1 MRTIRTRMTFMIV
14 FVILVSTGLLWM
26 ISNDRATKT
35 MTSQLEDGYSVTAE
49 KTAHELT
56 EWIGTNATIVDALA
70 ADIGIT
76 GICDNGYDAFH
87 GYLAEMLAR
96 MNRNGYIYDFY
107 FTYPNNTMACATD
120 FLADGT
126 VDYVNGREWY
136 REAVRTGELFYS
148 TPYLDSDSGLPIIT
162 ISRAVTANGQVK
174 GVIAADI
181 FVDVLVDI
189 VRNADAGKNSYAFL
203 VDQNMGMIVHPNRA
217 YDFDDEPHGV
227 MDVKDVPAGYG
238 AVLDNIRSGSKGTV
252 YLEDYDGVT
261 RGVVVSKVEN
271 TGWYFGIA
279 TSQDELMGD
288 VNRLVRG
295 FLIAA
300 ILSVATGAVLAFFL
314 AREVDRLNK
323 QQQAT
328 QAHVLELEKQ
338 AADEASEAKSRFL
351 ADMSHEIRTP
361 INTVLGMNEMIL
373 RESSRARNASGSGKG
388 ADREAF
394 ENITLYAG
402 NIRSAGSN
410 LLSII
415 NDILDLSKVEKGK
428 MEILDAPYT
437 LSSLLNDVCSMAGF
451 RAKEKDLQFIVDVD
465 ESLPDGLCG
474 DKVRVR
480 QVITNILNNA
490 VKYTHKGSIS
500 LTVRGEAD
508 SEDAED
514 PQLRLAVTVRDTGI
528 GIRPEDMDKLFN
540 PFQRVDLGQNSTVEG
555 TGLGL
560 AISRNLM
567 EMMGGT
573 IRVESE
579 YGKGSAF
586 IIELPQKIL
595 SREPVGDFRAR
606 YAEDILTSGEYR
618 ETFHAPD
625 ARILIVDDT
634 KINLMV
640 AEGFLKST
648 QVQIDTANGGRQA
661 VEMALARSYD
671 LILMDQRM
679 PEIGG
684 TEATRRI
691 RETENS
697 PNKKTP
703 VICMTADA
711 IIGARERYIGEGFDD
726 YLSKPVSA
734 QDLEKLL
741 AAYLPADKVHPVTDE
756 TESPSGSESAGAE
769 MAPAQQDSRNAV
781 LRTGGIRPESGLLF
795 CQQDEDLYGD
805 LLREFEAAAAENA
818 KTLQKYFDDK
828 DWQNYGILVHAM
840 KSSSRTI
847 GADEL
852 AERAAALENAAR
864 EKREEEI
871 LAGNKPLLAAYN
883 AAAEAVRKAF
893 GLFPNAEDEDDVL
906 EFAPDEG

>member
-388 ADREAF
+388 AYREAF

-402 NIRSAGSN
+402 NIR
-410 LLSII
+410 
-415 NDILDLSKVEKGK
+415 
-428 MEILDAPYT
+428 
-437 LSSLLNDVCSMAGF
+437 
-451 RAKEKDLQFIVDVD
+451 
-465 ESLPDGLCG
+465 
-474 DKVRVR
+474 R
-480 QVITNILNNA
+480 QQPA
-490 VKYTHKGSIS
+490 VHH
-500 LTVRGEAD
+500 
-508 SEDAED
+508 
-514 PQLRLAVTVRDTGI
+514 Q
-528 GIRPEDMDKLFN
+528 
-540 PFQRVDLGQNSTVEG
+540 
-555 TGLGL
+555 
-560 AISRNLM
+560 
-567 EMMGGT
+567 
-573 IRVESE
+573 
-579 YGKGSAF
+579 
-586 IIELPQKIL
+586 
-595 SREPVGDFRAR
+595 
-606 YAEDILTSGEYR
+606 
-618 ETFHAPD
+618 
-625 ARILIVDDT
+625 
-634 KINLMV
+634 
-640 AEGFLKST
+640 
-648 QVQIDTANGGRQA
+648 
-661 VEMALARSYD
+661 
-671 LILMDQRM
+671 
-679 PEIGG
+679 
-684 TEATRRI
+684 
-691 RETENS
+691 
-697 PNKKTP
+697 
-703 VICMTADA
+703 
-711 IIGARERYIGEGFDD
+711 
-726 YLSKPVSA
+726 
-734 QDLEKLL
+734 
-741 AAYLPADKVHPVTDE
+741 
-756 TESPSGSESAGAE
+756 
-769 MAPAQQDSRNAV
+769 
-781 LRTGGIRPESGLLF
+781 
-795 CQQDEDLYGD
+795 
-805 LLREFEAAAAENA
+805 
-818 KTLQKYFDDK
+818 
-828 DWQNYGILVHAM
+828 
-840 KSSSRTI
+840 
-847 GADEL
+847 
-852 AERAAALENAAR
+852 
-864 EKREEEI
+864 
-871 LAGNKPLLAAYN
+871 
-883 AAAEAVRKAF
+883 
-893 GLFPNAEDEDDVL
+893 
-906 EFAPDEG
+906 

>member
-1 MRTIRTRMTFMIV
+1 MRTIRTRMTLMIV

-26 ISNDRATKT
+26 ISNDRTTKT

-56 EWIGTNATIVDALA
+56 EWIATNAAIVDTLA

-76 GICDNGYDAFH
+76 GICDSGYDAFH

-96 MNRNGYIYDFY
+96 LNRKGYIYDFY
-107 FTYPNNTMACATD
+107 FTYPDNTMACATD

-162 ISRAVTANGQVK
+162 ISRAVTADGKVK

-189 VRNADAGKNSYAFL
+189 VRNADAGKDSYAFL
-203 VDQNMGMIVHPNRA
+203 VDQNMGMIVHPNRE

-227 MDVKDVPAGYG
+227 MDVRDVPAGYG
-238 AVLDNIRSGSKGTV
+238 TVLDNIRSGSKETV

-261 RGVVVSKVEN
+261 RGVVVSRIEN

-279 TSQDELMGD
+279 TSREELMRG
-288 VNRLVRG
+288 VSRLVRG

-300 ILSVATGAVLAFFL
+300 ILAVATGAVLAFFL
-314 AREVDRLNK
+314 AREVDRLNR
-323 QQQAT
+323 QHQAT

-373 RESSRARNASGSGKG
+373 RESIHARNISGNSEE
-388 ADREAF
+388 REAF
-394 ENITLYAG
+394 RNITLYAG

-428 MEILDAPYT
+428 MEIADAAYT
-437 LSSLLNDVCSMAGF
+437 LSSLLNDVCSMAAF
-451 RAKEKDLQFIVDVD
+451 RAQEKNLQFIVDVD
-465 ESLPDGLCG
+465 EALPDGLCG

-490 VKYTHKGSIS
+490 LKYTHQGSIS

-508 SEDAED
+508 SAEVQN
-514 PQLRLAVTVRDTGI
+514 PQLRLTVTIRDTGI

-540 PFQRVDLGQNSTVEG
+540 PFQRVDLRQNSTVEG

-560 AISRNLM
+560 AISRDLT

-579 YGKGSAF
+579 YGKGSVF
-586 IIELPQKIL
+586 TIDLPQKIL

-606 YAEDILTSGEYR
+606 YAEDILAAGEYC

-648 QVQIDTANGGRQA
+648 QLQIDTASGGRQA
-661 VEMALARSYD
+661 VEMALACPYD

-679 PEIGG
+679 PEISG
-684 TEATRRI
+684 TEAVRRI
-691 RETENS
+691 REAENS
-697 PNKKTP
+697 PNRKTP

-711 IIGARERYIGEGFDD
+711 IIGARERYISEGFDD
-726 YLSKPVSA
+726 YLPKPVNA
-734 QDLEKLL
+734 QDLEKKI
-741 AAYLPADKVHPVTDE
+741 AAYLPKDKVVPVSEETEKPSGRKNAADE
-756 TESPSGSESAGAE
+756 TAA
-769 MAPAQQDSRNAV
+769 AQPDSRNDV
-781 LRTGGIRPESGLLF
+781 LRTGGIRPESGMLF
-795 CQQDEDLYGD
+795 CQQKEDLYCS
-805 LLREFEAAAAENA
+805 LLQEFEAASRENTKA
-818 KTLQKYFDDK
+818 LNRYFEEK
-828 DWQNYGILVHAM
+828 DWKNYVILVHAV

-852 AERAAALENAAR
+852 ADRAAALEQAAR
-864 EKREEEI
+864 ENREKEI
-871 LAGNKPLLAAYN
+871 AAGNGLMLADYG
-883 AAAEAVRKAF
+883 AAAEAIRKAF
-893 GLFPNAEDEDDVL
+893 GLFPDADDEEDVL
-906 EFAPDEG
+906 EFSPEEE

>member
-49 KTAHELT
+49 KTARELT
-56 EWIGTNATIVDALA
+56 EWIATNAAIVDTLA

-76 GICDNGYDAFH
+76 GICDSGYDAFH
-87 GYLAEMLAR
+87 AYLAEMLAR
-96 MNRNGYIYDFY
+96 LNKNGYIYDFY
-107 FTYPNNTMACATD
+107 FTYPDNTMACATD

-126 VDYVNGREWY
+126 VDYVGSREWY

-162 ISRAVTANGQVK
+162 ISRAVAADGNVK

-189 VRNADAGKNSYAFL
+189 VRNADVGKDSYAFL
-203 VDQNMGMIVHPNRA
+203 VDQNMGMIVHPNRE

-227 MDVKDVPAGYG
+227 MDIRDVPAGYG
-238 AVLDNIRSGSKGTV
+238 AVLDNIRSGSTETV

-261 RGVVVSKVEN
+261 RGVVVSRIEN

-279 TSQDELMGD
+279 TSRDELMRD
-288 VNRLVRG
+288 VSRMVRG

-314 AREVDRLNK
+314 AREVDRLNR

-373 RESSRARNASGSGKG
+373 RESSHAGKMTG
-388 ADREAF
+388 NSAEKAAF
-394 ENITLYAG
+394 ENITLCAG

-428 MEILDAPYT
+428 MEIADAAYT
-437 LSSLLNDVCSMAGF
+437 LSSLLNDVCSMAAF
-451 RAKEKDLQFIVDVD
+451 RAQEKGLQFVVDVD

-490 VKYTHKGSIS
+490 VKYTREGSVS
-500 LTVRGEAD
+500 LTVRGEA
-508 SEDAED
+508 EAEGAQD
-514 PQLRLAVTVRDTGI
+514 PRLHLTVTVRDTGI
-528 GIRPEDMDKLFN
+528 GIRAEDLDKLFN

-560 AISRNLM
+560 AISRDLM
-567 EMMGGT
+567 EMMGGS

-579 YGKGSAF
+579 YGRGSVF

-606 YAEDILTSGEYR
+606 YAEDILTAGEYR
-618 ETFHAPD
+618 ESFHAPD

-648 QVQIDTANGGRQA
+648 QVQIDTAGGGRQA
-661 VEMALARSYD
+661 IEMALSRPYD

-679 PEIGG
+679 PEIDG
-684 TEATRRI
+684 TEAARRI
-691 RETENS
+691 REAENS
-697 PNKKTP
+697 PNRKTP

-726 YLSKPVSA
+726 YLSKPVNGP
-734 QDLEKLL
+734 DLEKML
-741 AAYLPADKVHPVTDE
+741 AAHLPKDKVHPVTGE
-756 TESPSGSESAGAE
+756 AENPSGRGSAGAE
-769 MAPAQQDSRNAV
+769 IPPEEPDSRNGI
-781 LRTGGIRPESGLLF
+781 LRSGGIHPEAGLVF
-795 CQQDEDLYGD
+795 CQQKEDLYCD
-805 LLREFEAAAAENA
+805 LLREYEAAAGENTA
-818 KTLQKYFDDK
+818 ALQKYLDEK
-828 DWQNYGILVHAM
+828 DWQNYGILVHAL

-847 GADEL
+847 GADGL
-852 AERAAALENAAR
+852 AGRAAALEQAAR
-864 EKREEEI
+864 EGREGEI
-871 LAGNKPLLAAYN
+871 LAGSGPLLDAYGI
-883 AAAEAVRKAF
+883 AAEAIRKAL
-893 GLFPNAEDEDDVL
+893 GLFPEAEDGEDVL
-906 EFAPDEG
+906 EFSPGGE